1 MFVQLNWL
9 LHCFSIA
16 PVNDIYV
23 TVSGIWYCGTC
34 QWSQNLIHPDQS
46 QFLKSLTEVNNYSG
60 KKKRAKQCELAHTC
74 FSASSSLCN
83 KRFTYHSLKNFFREL
98 YSFDRKVFSSV
109 IFSSEIIWLS
119 LNAWWSFFLWWIPDT
134 LQNSLHQFESNLLND
149 STYPYMTYHY
159 QTLAAISC
167 IVANLLL

>member
-1 MFVQLNWL
+1 MYNLIGFCTVFL
-9 LHCFSIA
+9 LHQLMTYMSLWVA
-16 PVNDIYV
+16 YGTVVHVNDHKTWFILI
-23 TVSGIWYCGTC
+23 SPNFW
-34 QWSQNLIHPDQS
+34 NLS
-46 QFLKSLTEVNNYSG
+46 LKLITILE
-60 KKKRAKQCELAHTC
+60 KKRAKQCELAHTC